1 MCINMLHGETE
12 RDETMTVHI
21 ERRTDITL
29 EAFERVAWQRE
40 AVEVT
45 AAAIALMDRCH
56 KSFGALIADQLAA
69 DPDAQIYG
77 ITFGPGDA
85 GAVDPAHD
93 TRPTKLW
100 TAASFGEPL
109 PERVVRGIVLARL
122 ANFIEGHAAA
132 RGLVATAIAAM
143 LDPFIGIPVVPAQGT
158 GGAGEILPLGHL
170 FYDLSEKL
178 TMEPKERM
186 AVINGSPCAAA
197 LVADIALVARGRTVL
212 AEKVF
217 ALSVEAL
224 GSPLEAYS
232 EDVDSLW
239 GDEDESAALRSLRD
253 LLRDHRP
260 DRMARQSPVSHRI
273 LARVLGRSRRAAAES
288 KLAATVSLASVTDNP
303 VYIPPDASRPLGAVF
318 STGGY
323 HNAWAPAA
331 IDDMAFAWADLCLLA
346 QRHTD
351 QLFQHPAT
359 APLIAAHEFG
369 FKPLHMVMNGW
380 ADEARSLAQPSLIS
394 LGAFGQND
402 VPSQSFPAWRKAT
415 GVGHCL
421 DASLAIVATL
431 AAHTLEAGDQPIP
444 RELREVAAEVFKHVP
459 AGREVRRRGPEL
471 EALTQAFAKRV
482 CPAG

>member
-12 RDETMTVHI
+12 HDETMTV
-21 ERRTDITL
+21 RLGNRSDITL
-29 EAFERVAWQRE
+29 EAFEQVAWQRQP
-40 AVEVT
+40 VEVLP
-45 AAAIALMDRCH
+45 AAIALMDRCH
-56 KSFGALIADQLAA
+56 SSFEAFIADRLAA
-69 DPDAQIYG
+69 DPVAQIYG

-85 GAVDPAHD
+85 GAVDPAND

-122 ANFIEGHAAA
+122 ANFIDGHAAA

-143 LDPFIGIPVVPAQGT
+143 LDPFIPIPTVPAQGN

-178 TMEPKERM
+178 TLEPKERM

-197 LVADIALVARGRTVL
+197 LVADIALVARGRTAL

-232 EDVDSLW
+232 EDVDALW
-239 GDEDESAALRSLRD
+239 GDQDESAALHSLRV

-260 DRMARQSPVSHRI
+260 ARMARQSPVSHRI
-273 LARVLGRSRRAAAES
+273 LARVLGQTRRAAAES
-288 KLAATVSLASVTDNP
+288 KRAAAVSLASVTDNP
-303 VYIPPDASRPLGAVF
+303 VYIPPDASRPLGTVF

-331 IDDMAFAWADLCLLA
+331 IDGTAFAWADLCQLA

-359 APLIAAHEFG
+359 APLLAAHEFG

-380 ADEARSLAQPSLIS
+380 AEEAGSLAQPSLIS

-415 GVGHCL
+415 LIGRCL

-431 AAHTLEAGDQPIP
+431 AAHALAAGGQPIP
-444 RELREVAAEVFKHVP
+444 HELRDVAAEVYRHVP

-471 EALTQAFAKRV
+471 DGLTRAFTKWV
-482 CPAG
+482 CPTG